1 MREEYGISNEA
12 YELVNS
18 CEKELVDVFKR
29 IYEVCELNSLKVI
42 SAFKK
47 HRLSEIN
54 LFVVQLHQFILLF

>member
-29 IYEVCELNSLKVI
+29 IDDLEQELMP
-42 SAFKK
+42 
-47 HRLSEIN
+47 
-54 LFVVQLHQFILLF
+54 